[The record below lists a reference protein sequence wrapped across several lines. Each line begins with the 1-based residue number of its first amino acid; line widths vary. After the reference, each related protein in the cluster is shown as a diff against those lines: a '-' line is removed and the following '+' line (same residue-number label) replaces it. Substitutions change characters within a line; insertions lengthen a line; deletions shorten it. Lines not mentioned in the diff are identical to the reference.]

1 MLSRAHLKYHLPK
14 DSFRNLL
21 RSHSTCG
28 PSHELVTHL
37 LSLYPI
43 SVTSIITSVQLLSR
57 VRLCDP
63 MHCSLTGFPVH
74 HQIPELAQ
82 TYVHQASDAIQP
94 SHPLLFPSPPAF
106 NLSQHQGLFQLSNC
120 AGCNGLRGSVAVRS
134 HGRGQGRRPRR
145 ATPPRSSGAPPERS
159 YPTAKE
165 GLLRGRRRARSYST
179 FRVRRGSR
187 EKIPLIQGKEQRLR
201 LEQQ

>member
-1 MLSRAHLKYHLPK
+1 MLCVNLFIYLFIFAVPCSLWDLSSPTRNQTLDPALEIWSLSHWITRVGPVSIYFCCRLGRERWKHSFPHLHRADVLLSRAHLKYHLPK

-21 RSHSTCG
+21 RSHSTYG

-74 HQIPELAQ
+74 HQLPELAQ
-82 TYVHQASDAIQP
+82 TQVYQVIW
-94 SHPLLFPSPPAF
+94 
-106 NLSQHQGLFQLSNC
+106 
-120 AGCNGLRGSVAVRS
+120 
-134 HGRGQGRRPRR
+134 
-145 ATPPRSSGAPPERS
+145 
-159 YPTAKE
+159 
-165 GLLRGRRRARSYST
+165 
-179 FRVRRGSR
+179 
-187 EKIPLIQGKEQRLR
+187 KIVI
-201 LEQQ
+201 